1 MKPWALSS
9 RVRNVLGAAG
19 VRVATILASLVTVRL
34 LLELLGASDYGV
46 WVTLT
51 SLIAWIGMMDLGVG
65 NSLRNSV
72 AGLVDESR
80 RATVQHEFVAF
91 FRLLAALGAVAAV
104 ALAVA
109 SGWVPLLA
117 SHRTTSLL
125 LYLPVLLGLPLLLGG
140 SVMQGARQV
149 GLQSL
154 LQNANSGWMCLFLL
168 LCTALA
174 WRPSL
179 PDLAGFWAVV
189 YLSGLLWILARAL
202 RILQLPARRLLSRM
216 SGTMPWERLK
226 VGTSFLA
233 LQVATLVLYAMGN
246 VLVYKHLG
254 PSEVA
259 RYDVLNKIFQ
269 IGLSF
274 FGIVISVVWPDI
286 ARLRA
291 SADFPALR
299 RLYLKTLGLAAIFC
313 LGAALVAW
321 WAPAIVRLWTRG
333 LVQVSHL
340 EAMSL
345 ALLVSVQA
353 VAYVGAVVL
362 NAFEQVGVQ
371 VRLALVNIL
380 LMLPLAHLLFVNG
393 SGLMSVPLAAAAL
406 TCLPLLVCHLQA
418 TRLMADR

>member
-1 MKPWALSS
+1 MSAWALSS

-19 VRVATILASLVTVRL
+19 VRVATLLTSLVTVRL
-34 LLELLGASDYGV
+34 LLEALGASDYGV

-72 AGLVDESR
+72 AGLVDEAQ
-80 RATVQHEFVAF
+80 RATVQHEFTAF
-91 FRLLAALGAVAAV
+91 FQLLGAIGIVAAG
-104 ALAVA
+104 ALALA

-117 SHRTTSLL
+117 QHRGTSLL

-149 GLQSL
+149 GLQAL
-154 LQNANSGWMCLFLL
+154 LQNANSWWMCGFLL
-168 LCTALA
+168 LCSALS
-174 WRPSL
+174 WQPSL
-179 PDLAGFWAVV
+179 PALAGYWAVV
-189 YLSGLLWILARAL
+189 YLFGLGWILARAL
-202 RILQLPARRLLSRM
+202 RILQLPARRLLGRLA
-216 SGTMPWERLK
+216 GAMPWQRLK

-233 LQVATLVLYAMGN
+233 LQVATLVLYTLGN
-246 VLVYKHLG
+246 VLVFQHLG
-254 PSEVA
+254 PAEVA

-274 FGIVISVVWPDI
+274 FGIIISVVWPDI
-286 ARLRA
+286 TRLRA

-299 RLYLKTLGLAAIFC
+299 RLYRKTLGLAAVFC

-321 WAPAIVRLWTRG
+321 WAPAIVQLWTRG
-333 LVQVSHL
+333 MVQVSAP
-340 EAMSL
+340 EALCL

-353 VAYVGAVVL
+353 IAYVGAVVL
-362 NAFEQVGVQ
+362 NAFEHVAVQ
-371 VRLALVNIL
+371 VRLALVNIV
-380 LMLPLAHLLFVNG
+380 LMLPLSHLLFAAG
-393 SGLMSVPLAAAAL
+393 WGLMSVPLAAAAL